1 MNSLKFTH
9 SLLVIIAV
17 ILFIY
22 TGYSFYKDAKV
33 EKIRQEYEYALLHEP
48 DPLVV
53 ERVVGDSAAS
63 TCINRE
69 YEFRRLVKATKSLDI
84 YVQERWHSLDGA
96 LNTDGIEG
104 EIVLAKPIYYPLDAG
119 FKKVMTFKKVVPE
132 SVTKGRWEYRP
143 IATYVVNEKKRITR
157 ALPPQIVDVDCNF
170 DKTKHRGN
178 LE

>member
-1 MNSLKFTH
+1 MTSLKVTH

-22 TGYSFYKDAKV
+22 TGYSFYKDAKN
-33 EKIRQEYEYALLHEP
+33 EKMQQQYEFALLHER

-53 ERVVGDSAAS
+53 ERVVGDSKLS
-63 TCINRE
+63 RCLNRE
-69 YEFRRLVKATKSLDI
+69 YEFRRLVKANKALDI
-84 YVQERWHSLDGA
+84 YVQERWHSLDGD
-96 LNTDGIEG
+96 LNHNSVEG

-119 FKKVMTFKKVVPE
+119 FEKVMTFKKVVPE
-132 SVTKGRWEYRP
+132 TITKGRWEYRP

-157 ALPPQIVDVDCNF
+157 PLPTQIVDVDCNF
-170 DKTKHRGN
+170 DKTKHKGN